1 MKIQILIRTIVI
13 QMQALARLVTVAYK
27 WVGNNKRDLGR
38 FSYGFVAGVMSAIIR
53 EHGLPLDYAYLIW
66 AAR

>member
-1 MKIQILIRTIVI
+1 
-13 QMQALARLVTVAYK
+13 MQALTRLVTVAYK